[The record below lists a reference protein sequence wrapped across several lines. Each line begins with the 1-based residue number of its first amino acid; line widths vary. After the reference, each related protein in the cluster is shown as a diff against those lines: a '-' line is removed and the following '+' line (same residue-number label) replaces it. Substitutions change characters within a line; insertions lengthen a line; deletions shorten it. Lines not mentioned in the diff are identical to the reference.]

1 MMNAAD
7 LSILILGGGTIGRGW
22 AVAFGAAGAGVH
34 ILDPDPACADHLAG
48 DWARALPVLTGMG
61 AVGEH
66 PTLPCHILGLDEL
79 SASPDFVQEA
89 LPERLELKR
98 GMFAAL
104 ETRIAADTPI
114 ASSTS
119 GLACADMQ
127 AGMVHPERLVIGHPC
142 NPPWLMPVVEL
153 LGSPATSSEAMDRA
167 EATYQC
173 LGKTV
178 IRVRGERPGHL
189 VNRLQA
195 ALWREVVHLALD
207 GAASLAEIDRAITE
221 GLGPRWAAIGPSA
234 IFHLAGGAGG
244 MGKFLDDLGGEVDRW
259 WLSLGTPRLDAT
271 CRAALLA
278 DIAGD
283 PVSWN
288 IDALVARRDGL
299 VPAVLALTKRHREEN
314 PAGEYQQ
321 YGGKPQ

>member
-1 MMNAAD
+1 MIRAAD

-22 AVAFGAAGAGVH
+22 AMAFGAAGAKVQV
-34 ILDPDPACADHLAG
+34 LDPDPACADHLAG

-61 AVGEH
+61 AVGESQAR
-66 PTLPCHILGLDEL
+66 PCHILGLDDL
-79 SASPDFVQEA
+79 TSPPDFVQEA

-98 GMFAAL
+98 RVFAVL
-104 ETRIAADTPI
+104 ETGIAADTPI

-119 GLACADMQ
+119 GLSCAEMQ
-127 AGMVHPERLVIGHPC
+127 EGMVHPERLVIGHPC

-153 LGSPATSSEAMDRA
+153 LGGAATCPAAMDRA
-167 EATYQC
+167 EAIYHG

-178 IRVRGERPGHL
+178 IRVRGDRPGHL

-195 ALWREVVHLALD
+195 ALWREAVHLVLD

-244 MGKFLDDLGGEVDRW
+244 MAKFLDDLGGEVDRW
-259 WLSLGTPRLDAT
+259 WLSLGTPQLDAS

-278 DIAGD
+278 DIAAH
-283 PVSWN
+283 PEVWSV
-288 IDALVARRDGL
+288 DALAARRDAL
-299 VPAVLALTKRHREEN
+299 VPAVLGLKRQ
-314 PAGEYQQ
+314 AQQ
-321 YGGKPQ
+321 EHTPS

>member
-1 MMNAAD
+1 MMQAAD

-22 AVAFGAAGAGVH
+22 AVAFGAAGAEVQV
-34 ILDPDPACADHLAG
+34 LDPDPACADHLAG

-61 AVGEH
+61 AVGES
-66 PTLPCHILGLDEL
+66 PALPRHVPGLDAV
-79 SASPDFVQEA
+79 SAPPDFVQEA

-98 GMFAAL
+98 AVFTAL
-104 ETRIAADTPI
+104 ETRIASDTPI

-119 GLACADMQ
+119 GLACAEMQ
-127 AGMVHPERLVIGHPC
+127 AGMAHPERLVIGHPC

-153 LGSPATSSEAMDRA
+153 LGGAATCPAAMDRA
-167 EATYQC
+167 EAIYHC

-178 IRVRGERPGHL
+178 IRVQGERPGHL

-195 ALWREVVHLALD
+195 ALWREAVHLATE

-234 IFHLAGGAGG
+234 IFHLAGGSGG
-244 MGKFLDDLGGEVDRW
+244 MAKFLDDLGGEVDRW

-278 DIAGD
+278 DIAND
-283 PVSWN
+283 PDPWN

-299 VPAVLALTKRHREEN
+299 VPAVLALTKRHREPN
-314 PAGEYQQ
+314 PDGEYQRN
-321 YGGKPQ
+321 GGKPQ